1 MTMGDKIYFL
11 TNDTREYSH
20 EEITALIFAG
30 KLVKRSLIW
39 EKSLPNWIHLEEC
52 SDFTD
57 IFKEYDR
64 EAEERFKRAEGTD
77 EETLKKR
84 EMKKMFETVGEEEI
98 KAKTDWKYI
107 LKWITLGVLILFI
120 PVIYFSMT
128 KILHSGTIFDE
139 GTEEDEVEKINISE
153 LKYRSGLI
161 RIDDV
166 KGVSIKKVEKSEEDK
181 ILQEVILQMRKEDA
195 VKKEKEAGSGKK
207 IVKSSSLFDKVSDD
221 EISAFRRSLLK
232 KTAGKRVEKGAVAD
246 SSFGKGGQIELTSKQ
261 INSTLKKNYPTIRHC
276 YERALKLDVGTKGR
290 MEVTLHILGNGKVAK
305 VVNNTPRF
313 KGTEMERCV
322 EEIIKSR
329 WQFPSFDGT
338 LTTVTIPFVLS
349 AQ

>member
-1 MTMGDKIYFL
+1 MDEKVYFL
-11 TNDTREYSH
+11 TNDNREYSH

-52 SDFTD
+52 ADFID

-64 EAEERFKRAEGTD
+64 EAEEKFKKAAGKD

-84 EMKKMFETVGEEEI
+84 EMKKMFDSVSEEEI
-98 KAKTDWKYI
+98 KTTTDWKYI
-107 LKWITLGVLILFI
+107 FKWIVSGIFILVLPF
-120 PVIYFSMT
+120 IYFAISNLVRT
-128 KILHSGTIFDE
+128 GHIF
-139 GTEEDEVEKINISE
+139 EESEEEHIESININD

-161 RIDDV
+161 RIDEV
-166 KGVSIKKVEKSEEDK
+166 KGVAIKRVERNEEDK
-181 ILQEVILQMRKEDA
+181 ILQEVILQMRREDA
-195 VKKEKEAGSGKK
+195 EKKQKEEKKPEKS
-207 IVKSSSLFDKVSDD
+207 IVRSSSLFDKVSD
-221 EISAFRRSLLK
+221 EELNAFRQSLLQ
-232 KTAGKRVEKGAVAD
+232 KTGGRRVEDKAAGGTAFAQ
-246 SSFGKGGQIELTSKQ
+246 GGQIELTSKQ
-261 INSTLKKNYPTIRHC
+261 VNEVLKQNSSTIRHC
-276 YERALKLDVGTKGR
+276 YERALKLDVGIRGR

-322 EEIIKSR
+322 DEMIRTR
-329 WQFPSFDGT
+329 WQFPSFEGT
-338 LTTVTIPFVLS
+338 MTTVTVPFVLT